1 MVYTISVD
9 KYHFAE
15 WYLFDRIDAKPDFN
29 VIRGTEL
36 YDHSS
41 PDDNFFND
49 ENINLADKPGMKQI
63 VEELHLT
70 FQVNWRAAIPPS
82 S

>member
-1 MVYTISVD
+1 M
-9 KYHFAE
+9 
-15 WYLFDRIDAKPDFN
+15 
-29 VIRGTEL
+29 IRGTEL

-49 ENINLADKPGMKQI
+49 ENINLANKPEMKQI

-70 FQVNWRAAIPPS
+70 FQVGWRAAIRIAALQLTWNQVKIDIYTLIFCAILCHANS
-82 S
+82 T